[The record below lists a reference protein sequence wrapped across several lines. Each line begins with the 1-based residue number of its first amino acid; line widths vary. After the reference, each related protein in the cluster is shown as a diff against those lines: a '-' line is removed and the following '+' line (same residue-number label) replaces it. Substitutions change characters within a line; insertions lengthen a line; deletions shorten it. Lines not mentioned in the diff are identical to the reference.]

1 MNHCL
6 KILCKSNTSLLSC
19 NQKVKQIGKY
29 IYNHID
35 GAFKYK
41 SSSNMYDVYITVR
54 YQVPYV
60 EGISDKLRNS
70 NDVNEMTVNL
80 NITTYQNKIRVN
92 LIEMSP
98 KERTLGYDLYAPE
111 KLENLEDAMHLIFNK
126 VVKRLNKA
134 YENYDFSF

>member
-1 MNHCL
+1 
-6 KILCKSNTSLLSC
+6 
-19 NQKVKQIGKY
+19 
-29 IYNHID
+29 
-35 GAFKYK
+35 
-41 SSSNMYDVYITVR
+41 MYDVYITVR